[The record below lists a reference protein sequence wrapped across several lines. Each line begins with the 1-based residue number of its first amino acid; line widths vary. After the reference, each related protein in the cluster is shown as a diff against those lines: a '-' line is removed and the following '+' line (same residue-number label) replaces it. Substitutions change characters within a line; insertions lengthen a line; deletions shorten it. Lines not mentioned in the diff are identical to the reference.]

1 VKKLLL
7 LFLSVFLL
15 ARFAAAIPA
24 FARKYGYSCE
34 VCHAPI
40 PHLKAFGEEFMDNG
54 YRIPDNEPPRAT
66 IDTGDPI
73 LLLQRELPLAFR
85 FDGFLTHEPNSDVKP
100 DFKSP
105 FVMKIL
111 SGGNISNS
119 ISYYA
124 YFLFTEE
131 GKIAGLEDTY
141 LAFQNVFG
149 TPVSVIFGQYRV
161 SDPVKP
167 SEIRLTFEE
176 YKIYKFA
183 IGQSQINL
191 SYDRGILASYGTNFG
206 TDIVLQVVN
215 GNGIDTPDIFDKDKY
230 KSFVWRVG
238 QSFSK
243 KNVKIGLLGYH
254 GKEEQGGVTNTVNYF
269 GPDIRVRLPKVDLML
284 QYVRRSDTNP
294 FFGDIQ
300 EKRTTDAYLGEI
312 IFSPWGEKGRW
323 FFTAAYNR
331 VKSAWNEFDYETL
344 TVNAS
349 YVLRRNVKW
358 MNEYT
363 HDLAGNH
370 HRWLTGFIVGI

>member
-1 VKKLLL
+1 MKKIPILLL
-7 LFLSVFLL
+7 CVLL
-15 ARFAAAIPA
+15 TARIAAAIPA

-54 YRIPDNEPPRAT
+54 YRIPDKEPPRAT

-85 FDGFLTHEPNSDVKP
+85 FDGFLTHEPNSGVKP
-100 DFKSP
+100 DIKSP

-124 YFLFTEE
+124 YFLLTEE

-141 LAFQNVFG
+141 LAFRKVFG
-149 TPVSVIFGQYRV
+149 TPVSVVFGQYRV

-176 YKIYKFA
+176 YKIYKFT

-191 SYDRGILASYGTNFG
+191 SYDRGILASTGTNFG
-206 TDIVLQVVN
+206 TDFVLQVVN

-230 KSFVWRVG
+230 KSFVWRIA

-254 GKEEQGGVTNTVNYF
+254 GKEEVGGTTNTVDYF
-269 GPDIRVRLPKVDLML
+269 GPDIRVRLPKVDLMF

-294 FFGDIQ
+294 FFGGFQ
-300 EKRTTDAYLGEI
+300 EKHNTNAYLGEI

-323 FFTAAYNR
+323 FFTMAYNR
-331 VKSAWNEFDYETL
+331 VNSFWNEFDYETF
-344 TVNAS
+344 TFNAS
-349 YVLRRNVKW
+349 YLLRRNVKW

-363 HDLAGNH
+363 HDLEGKG